1 MGAPFDG
8 SAQLRPD
15 SRAQNSAAWRDRER
29 AAEMTLTLEHCRLHR
44 QSSQRVC
51 FAAGLVWHCAQFR
64 HAAAPV

>member
-29 AAEMTLTLEHCRLHR
+29 AAEMTLTLEHCRLQLLFQGPFFSIMHCGR
-44 QSSQRVC
+44 GRIFQRRM
-51 FAAGLVWHCAQFR
+51 ASR
-64 HAAAPV
+64 